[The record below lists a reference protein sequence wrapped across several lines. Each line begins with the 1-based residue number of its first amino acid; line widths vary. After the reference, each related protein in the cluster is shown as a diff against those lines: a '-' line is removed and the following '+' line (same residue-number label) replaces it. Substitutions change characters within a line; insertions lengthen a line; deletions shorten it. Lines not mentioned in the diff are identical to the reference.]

1 MPMSELTRSAFG
13 RDRFTLLI
21 VLLSGLGAAHILV
34 RTATY
39 GAAVNPDTTLHLST
53 ALNFLAGE
61 GWRDFAGG
69 PSIEW
74 PPLFPV
80 LLAALGWVGIDP
92 LAAGRWINAAAFGLT
107 ILAAGGWLRS
117 NLRSQW
123 LVLTATATIAASL
136 PLTHFASYCITE
148 PLFVLLTLLALI
160 QLASSRNR
168 RTDAPLW
175 WAAVL
180 TALAVLTHYL
190 GAVLIGAGVL
200 LLRPLARPKHTL
212 AFGAVSSLP
221 LLAVLAVNWTVSE
234 TLAGDRTA
242 PSGQSLFERLR
253 QTVEVFREWVVPP
266 HTPDGLAYLLWLAVG
281 LVVLAGVAVVLRGR
295 RLGPAV
301 APAQSRLGPAFPFAV
316 FALIYLGFMVVVV
329 PFTVAQDIDSRYLL
343 PVYLPLLLTTVLLLD
358 RFLSVDRAGAAPVP
372 RIRNRF
378 LSIAA
383 PVQGTTPVPRIRNRA
398 AGRFR
403 AAGRGRAAYGLAAL
417 VLLAALVHVGYS
429 ARENLRLTAR
439 AYAVGYKDRTYNAAY
454 WRRSETLQYLREHPI
469 EGRIYSNYAAL
480 AWFADR
486 TAAPGKYQGLP
497 PERQWTEVGTG
508 AHIVWFEGVH
518 AGNRSGDDL
527 DLRLLP
533 GVETV
538 AELADG
544 VVFRLTGAGPFQKGR
559 YMELEELVR
568 QATQAGEQV
577 VRSGWDVYRNGRWL
591 TYLKQPCAPAD
602 AQAKFVLHVIP
613 VDLADLPAARK
624 QYGFDNLDFY
634 FNRRGV
640 LLGDQCIALVR
651 LPDYAID
658 HVRVGQWIAEENQHL
673 WGAEFFP
680 DQ

>member
-1 MPMSELTRSAFG
+1 MSELMRSAFG
-13 RDRFTLLI
+13 RDRFTLLVA
-21 VLLSGLGAAHILV
+21 VLAGLGAAHILV

-39 GAAVNPDTTLHLST
+39 GTAVNADTTLHLST

-74 PPLFPV
+74 PPLFPL
-80 LLAALGWVGIDP
+80 LLAALGWVGIEP
-92 LAAGRWINAAAFGLT
+92 LAAGRWINATAFGLT
-107 ILAAGGWLRS
+107 LLAAGVYLRS

-123 LVLTATATIAASL
+123 LALAATGASAASL

-160 QLASSRNR
+160 QLASSLHRK
-168 RTDAPLW
+168 TAWTPLW
-175 WAAVL
+175 GAAGC
-180 TALAVLTHYL
+180 TALAALTHYP
-190 GAVLIGAGVL
+190 GVVLIGTGVL
-200 LLRPLARPKHTL
+200 LLRPRARPKQAL
-212 AFGAVSSLP
+212 VFGAVSSLP

-242 PSGQSLFERLR
+242 PSGRSLFERLR
-253 QTVEVFREWVVPP
+253 QTVEVFREWIVPP
-266 HTPDGLAYLLWLAVG
+266 NAPDGVAYLLWLAVG
-281 LVVLAGVAVVLRGR
+281 LVVLAGAAVVLRGR
-295 RLGPAV
+295 QPDPAAAPAYFHLGPA
-301 APAQSRLGPAFPFAV
+301 LPFAV
-316 FALIYLGFMVVVV
+316 FALIYLGFTVAIV
-329 PFTVAQDIDSRYLL
+329 PFTASQDIDSRDLL
-343 PVYLPLLLTTVLLLD
+343 PVYLPLLLTAVFLLD
-358 RFLSVDRAGAAPVP
+358 RFLSINRALQGAAPVPVGAAPVPVGAAPVP
-372 RIRNRF
+372 RIRGR
-378 LSIAA
+378 
-383 PVQGTTPVPRIRNRA
+383 T
-398 AGRFR
+398 AGQ
-403 AAGRGRAAYGLAAL
+403 GRAVYGLTAL

-439 AYAVGYKDRTYNAAY
+439 AYAAGYKDRTYNAAY
-454 WRRSETLQYLREHPI
+454 WQHSETLQYLREHHI
-469 EGRIYSNYAAL
+469 EGRIYSNHAAL

-497 PERQWTEVGTG
+497 PEMQWTEVGTG
-508 AHIVWFEGVH
+508 AHIVWFEGFH
-518 AGNRSGDDL
+518 ERDRSGDDL

-544 VVFRLTGAGPFQKGR
+544 VVFRLTGTGPFQKGR

-568 QATQAGEQV
+568 QAKQAGEQV

-613 VDLADLPAARK
+613 VDLADLPAERK

-640 LLGDQCIALVR
+640 LLDDQCIALTR
-651 LPDYAID
+651 LPDYAI
-658 HVRVGQWIAEENQHL
+658 HRVRVGQWMAGENQHL
-673 WGAEFFP
+673 WGAEFSP
-680 DQ
+680 GQ

>member
-21 VLLSGLGAAHILV
+21 VLLAGLGAAHILV

-39 GAAVNPDTTLHLST
+39 GAAVNVDTTLHLST

-80 LLAALGWVGIDP
+80 LLAALGWVGIEP
-92 LAAGRWINAAAFGLT
+92 LAAGRWVNAAAFGLT

-117 NLRSQW
+117 NLRAQW
-123 LVLTATATIAASL
+123 LVLAATVAIAASL

-148 PLFVLLTLLALI
+148 PLFILLTLLALI

-180 TALAVLTHYL
+180 TALAALTHYP
-190 GAVLIGAGVL
+190 GAVLIGTGVL

-212 AFGAVSSLP
+212 VFGAVSSLP
-221 LLAVLAVNWTVSE
+221 LLAVLAVNWAVSE

-266 HTPDGLAYLLWLAVG
+266 NAPDGLAYLLWLAVG
-281 LVVLAGVAVVLRGR
+281 FVGLAGAAVGLRGR
-295 RLGPAV
+295 RLGPA
-301 APAQSRLGPAFPFAV
+301 ATPAQSRLGPAFPFAV

-329 PFTVAQDIDSRYLL
+329 PFTVAQGIDSRYLL
-343 PVYLPLLLTTVLLLD
+343 PVYLPLLLTAVLLLD

-372 RIRNRF
+372 RIRN
-378 LSIAA
+378 
-383 PVQGTTPVPRIRNRA
+383 
-398 AGRFR
+398 RFR

-454 WRRSETLQYLREHPI
+454 WRRSETLQYLRDHPI
-469 EGRIYSNYAAL
+469 EGRIYSNHAAL

-518 AGNRSGDDL
+518 AGDRSGDDL

-544 VVFRLTGAGPFQKGR
+544 VVFRVTGAGPFQKGR

-613 VDLADLPAARK
+613 VDLADLPADRK

-658 HVRVGQWIAEENQHL
+658 HIRVGQWIAEENQHL
-673 WGAEFFP
+673 WGAEFFLG
-680 DQ
+680 Q